1 MKPIWCLTTIQ
12 KRASEMEILKR
23 KEIELEEE
31 TRVLTLYG
39 DVLEVSGHTG
49 IEHYKNIPFYL
60 ITETVLNDF
69 PQPPYDVRYLGMSN
83 NLSYALC
90 DALKIDDPGFI
101 TDKHISFFREILE
114 ELLQKEDSHKK
125 ELELK
130 LEYLE
135 KYIKLPELDF
145 DAVLGNFSEEE
156 LQ

>member
-1 MKPIWCLTTIQ
+1 
-12 KRASEMEILKR
+12 MEILKR
-23 KEIELEEE
+23 KEIKLEEE
-31 TRVLTLYG
+31 TIVLTLYG
-39 DVLEVSGHTG
+39 DVLEVSGHTD
-49 IEHYKNIPFYL
+49 IEHYKNIPFYI

-69 PQPPYDVRYLGMSN
+69 PQPPYNVRYLGVSN
-83 NLSYALC
+83 NLSYAFC

-101 TDKHISFFREILE
+101 TDEHISFFREILE

-145 DAVLGNFSEEE
+145 DAVIGDFSEEE
-156 LQ
+156 CGI

>member
-1 MKPIWCLTTIQ
+1 
-12 KRASEMEILKR
+12 MEILKR
-23 KEIELEEE
+23 KEIKFDEE

-49 IEHYKNIPFYL
+49 IEHYKHIPFYL

-83 NLSYALC
+83 ILSYALC